1 MPHHFVVI
9 DIYES
14 AIQARGQFGVVF
26 ERDDESAYFYLLDMR
41 KPAGNAIIAALDVGP
56 AIPIRSDAPVRVRWS
71 EVSSVAG
78 LFVGDV
84 LTAIFETHGDE
95 PKGRFVMHEDFRL
108 F

>member
-1 MPHHFVVI
+1 MPHHFAVI

-14 AIQARGQFGVVF
+14 AIQSKGQFGVVF
-26 ERDDESAYFYLLDMR
+26 KRDDESAYFYLLDMH

-56 AIPIRSDAPVRVRWS
+56 AISVRSDAPVRVRWS

-84 LTAIFETHGDE
+84 LTAIFETHSDE

>member
-1 MPHHFVVI
+1 MVI

-14 AIQARGQFGVVF
+14 AVQATGQFGVVF

-41 KPAGNAIIAALDVGP
+41 KPAGHAIIASFDVGS
-56 AIPIRSDAPVRVRWS
+56 AIRVQPHAPVRVGWS

-78 LFVGDV
+78 LFVGGN
-84 LTAIFETHGDE
+84 LTAIFETQGDE
-95 PKGRFVMHEDFRL
+95 PKGRFVTNKDFRL